1 MMYARP
7 GRCHGIRRRGGAV
20 VLVGGRML
28 LIRYAPEDG
37 HKYFIPGGGV
47 EPGEAPSVT
56 AERELAEETGL
67 IATAERQLA
76 MVRNSD
82 RVEHYY
88 LMRLADPHRAEQRAA
103 SGDLSPGQQL
113 EWVDVALLPN
123 TPVWPKRLAWRI
135 TAWSRNGWP
144 DRPVELEDS
153 IRDLHAP
160 CHW

>member
-1 MMYARP
+1 MTDARQGLARDVP
-7 GRCHGIRRRGGAV
+7 RRGGAV
-20 VLVGGRML
+20 VVARGRML

-67 IATAERQLA
+67 IATAERPLA
-76 MVRNSD
+76 VVRNSD

-88 LMRLADPHRAEQRAA
+88 LMRLGDPDHAEQRAA
-103 SGDLSPGQQL
+103 PGDLSPGQQL
-113 EWVDVALLPN
+113 EWVDVALLPS

-135 TAWSRNGWP
+135 TEWSTNGWP
-144 DRPVELEDS
+144 DRPVELDDS
-153 IRDLHAP
+153 IRDLHAS
-160 CHW
+160 CDW